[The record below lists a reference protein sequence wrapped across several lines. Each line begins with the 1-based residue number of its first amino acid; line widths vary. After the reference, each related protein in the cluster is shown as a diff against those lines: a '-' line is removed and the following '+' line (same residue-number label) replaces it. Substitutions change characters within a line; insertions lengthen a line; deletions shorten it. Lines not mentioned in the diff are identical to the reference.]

1 MATATSGAFSA
12 ILAPGLR
19 KVWMDDQKNWPEEYT
34 RILKVESI
42 TTAYIDELVTTGLGR
57 LEQKP
62 KGQPI
67 TYDSGLVGNSQRFT
81 PTTYALDSG

>member
-1 MATATSGAFSA
+1 MAKATSGAFSA

-19 KVWMDDQKNWPEEYT
+19 KVWMDDQKTGRKSIT

-57 LEQKP
+57 LEQKR
-62 KGQPI
+62 KAA
-67 TYDSGLVGNSQRFT
+67 DHLRFW
-81 PTTYALDSG
+81 SCG